1 MSDKFRKT
9 LGTSQFKWG
18 AIGVMTSAIFLFLSF
33 LFHGNAE
40 RRLAEISNDP
50 RYEVSVWEQLPP
62 EQQQRLG
69 RDLMS
74 ARNNLSQI
82 AMGKVIFS
90 ITLTISLILLIV
102 SLVRV
107 RDETEQDDDEEHG
120 NDA

>member
-1 MSDKFRKT
+1 MKKRFRKT
-9 LGTSQFKWG
+9 LRASPFKWG
-18 AIGVMTSAIFLFLSF
+18 VIGVVTSGIFLILSVI
-33 LFHGNAE
+33 FHDSAE
-40 RRLAEISNDP
+40 RHLEEIAADP
-50 RYEVSVWEQLPP
+50 RYEVSVWEQLPA

-102 SLVRV
+102 PLVRV
-107 RDETEQDDDEEHG
+107 RNGAEQSDDEEHG
-120 NDA
+120 DDA

>member
-1 MSDKFRKT
+1 MSKKLRRT
-9 LGTSQFKWG
+9 LGTSPFKWG
-18 AIGVMTSAIFLFLSF
+18 VIGVVTSAIFLILSVI
-33 LFHGNAE
+33 FHDSAE
-40 RRLAEISNDP
+40 RRLEEISGDP
-50 RYEVSVWEQLPP
+50 RYEVSVWEQLPA

-102 SLVRV
+102 SFVRV
-107 RDETEQDDDEEHG
+107 KNETEQSDDEEHDD
-120 NDA
+120 DA